1 MLTAFLL
8 SMTDKTFITKDGEEL
23 NYDMTLIRLLQ
34 RMSAIE
40 TRLETH
46 NNVLKT
52 ILQQLDR
59 AS

>member
-1 MLTAFLL
+1 
-8 SMTDKTFITKDGEEL
+8 MTDKTFVTNSGEEL
-23 NYDMTLIRLLQ
+23 NYDMTRIRLLQ
-34 RMSAIE
+34 RMTALES
-40 TRLETH
+40 RLETH